1 MKHIIRKI
9 LLEDLY
15 QKRIDFARKTL
26 FKIWDKEKSMGKTP
40 KLNSSFSHSLGVV
53 PHTLNDLLIEW
64 YGGFDVIYQLIK
76 DRFEDKI
83 ITTDDLT
90 ELGIDTGGYDF
101 SFKLSKFRLMI
112 DSPNN
117 GGDTNHTILLYIYII
132 DGGVNIHDGSYVDL
146 TDIESIDDNLWW
158 ELNYEIKD
166 LCRELVITTI
176 DDLGLY
182 GEYIG
187 IIMDIID

>member
-1 MKHIIRKI
+1 MRNTIRKI
-9 LLEDLY
+9 LLEDNY
-15 QKRIDFARKTL
+15 QKRIDFAKKFL
-26 FKIWDKEKSMGKTP
+26 FKLWDKEKSMGKKP
-40 KLNSSFSHSLGVV
+40 KLNSSLSHSLDIL
-53 PHTLNDLLIEW
+53 PHVLNDLLIEW

-112 DSPNN
+112 DNSNN
-117 GGDTNHTILLYIYII
+117 GEGTNHTILLYIYII
-132 DGGVNIHDGSYVDL
+132 DGGVNIYDGSYIDL
-146 TDIESIDDNLWW
+146 TDIESIDDSLWW

-166 LCRELVITTI
+166 LCRELIVTTI

-182 GEYIG
+182 DEYIG